1 MNKRS
6 KRCAPIIV
14 FLDIVIVL
22 LFVYIILPRE
32 EGFNMKLSYGIGL
45 ADDIK
50 IIESPKVP
58 PNSPTNSIN
67 IWRVKNNKITH
78 IESIVSKFAGYGCEN
93 KCLNILKENL
103 HLNISSKNE
112 YAIYLPEKLMS
123 KAYSLWDNFCAA
135 KSTDIECNNQIIIDV
150 SISEVYLCS
159 KTKKKYF
166 YSDSDGKLI
175 TLDDQ
180 CK

>member
-32 EGFNMKLSYGIGL
+32 EGFNMKLSYGTGL
-45 ADDIK
+45 ADGIE
-50 IIESPKVP
+50 IIEYFDG
-58 PNSPTNSIN
+58 PTNPEH
-67 IWRVKNNKITH
+67 IWKVKNNRPTS
-78 IESIVSKFAGYGCEN
+78 IESTLSRFAGYGCEN
-93 KCLNILKENL
+93 KCLNILKKNL
-103 HLNISSKNE
+103 HLNISSKNK

-135 KSTDIECNNQIIIDV
+135 KNPDIECNNQIIIDV

-166 YSDSDGKLI
+166 YSNYDDKLI
-175 TLDDQ
+175 TLDEQ